1 MKRLLIVLL
10 IALMSVGCS
19 NKNSQQS
26 SQATPESS
34 QTSEKN
40 LTIEDVEGYWD
51 CKSDEEGILLKLGWK
66 NDIDLYYS
74 DGSKEKNSYNII
86 DSDSNSIEIEMR
98 DEDKTTNEINVKINT
113 VLEQNKHYK
122 FTGCLESE
130 IGYED
135 KYNTPEFLE
144 FLDNFNSYEQYFDI
158 VN

>member
-26 SQATPESS
+26 SQITPESS

-40 LTIEDVEGYWD
+40 LTIEDVEGYWE

-98 DEDKTTNEINVKINT
+98 DEDKTTNIIIKSDDNGETITLKRNKKEHYFIRIPKDKFYVKLI
-113 VLEQNKHYK
+113 
-122 FTGCLESE
+122 
-130 IGYED
+130 ED
-135 KYNTPEFLE
+135 YGGE
-144 FLDNFNSYEQYFDI
+144 
-158 VN
+158 

>member
-10 IALMSVGCS
+10 IALISVGCS

-40 LTIEDVEGYWD
+40 LTIEDVEGYWE

-98 DEDKTTNEINVKINT
+98 DEDKITNIIIKSDDNGETITLKRNKKEHYFIRIPKDKFYVKLI
-113 VLEQNKHYK
+113 
-122 FTGCLESE
+122 
-130 IGYED
+130 ED
-135 KYNTPEFLE
+135 YGVE
-144 FLDNFNSYEQYFDI
+144 
-158 VN
+158 

>member
-10 IALMSVGCS
+10 IALISVGCS

-26 SQATPESS
+26 SQATPKSS

-40 LTIEDVEGYWD
+40 LTIEDVEGYWE

-98 DEDKTTNEINVKINT
+98 DEDKTTNIIIKSDDNGETITLKRNKNEYYFIRIPKDKFYVKLI
-113 VLEQNKHYK
+113 
-122 FTGCLESE
+122 
-130 IGYED
+130 ED
-135 KYNTPEFLE
+135 YGGE
-144 FLDNFNSYEQYFDI
+144 
-158 VN
+158 

>member
-10 IALMSVGCS
+10 IALISVGCS

-40 LTIEDVEGYWD
+40 LTIEDVEGYWE

-74 DGSKEKNSYNII
+74 DGSEEKNSYNII

-98 DEDKTTNEINVKINT
+98 DEDKTTNIIIKSDDNGETITLKRNKKEHYFIRIPKDKFYVKLI
-113 VLEQNKHYK
+113 
-122 FTGCLESE
+122 
-130 IGYED
+130 ED
-135 KYNTPEFLE
+135 YGGE
-144 FLDNFNSYEQYFDI
+144 
-158 VN
+158 

>member
-10 IALMSVGCS
+10 IALISVGCS

-40 LTIEDVEGYWD
+40 LTIEDVEGYWE
-51 CKSDEEGILLKLGWK
+51 CKSDKEGILLKLGWK

-98 DEDKTTNEINVKINT
+98 DEDKTTNIIIKSDDNGETITLKRNKKEHYFIRIPKDKFYVKLI
-113 VLEQNKHYK
+113 
-122 FTGCLESE
+122 
-130 IGYED
+130 ED
-135 KYNTPEFLE
+135 YGGE
-144 FLDNFNSYEQYFDI
+144 
-158 VN
+158 

>member
-40 LTIEDVEGYWD
+40 LTIEDVEGYWE

-98 DEDKTTNEINVKINT
+98 DEDKTTNIIIKSDDNGETITLKRNKKEHYFIRIPKDKFYVKLI
-113 VLEQNKHYK
+113 
-122 FTGCLESE
+122 
-130 IGYED
+130 ED
-135 KYNTPEFLE
+135 YGVE
-144 FLDNFNSYEQYFDI
+144 
-158 VN
+158 